1 MSLPE
6 MLLLGMRVDRGQ
18 VHIQENSVGEE
29 TERNNIRKT
38 RLSTGNGRG
47 GERMKRQI
55 LALEYLMVVLLE
67 SNLASTRK
75 STIPKEGSAPTN
87 DGDV

>member
-1 MSLPE
+1 
-6 MLLLGMRVDRGQ
+6 VDRRQ
-18 VHIQENSVGEE
+18 VHIQEIGREEKKGGNTSVGEE

-67 SNLASTRK
+67 SNLASTGK